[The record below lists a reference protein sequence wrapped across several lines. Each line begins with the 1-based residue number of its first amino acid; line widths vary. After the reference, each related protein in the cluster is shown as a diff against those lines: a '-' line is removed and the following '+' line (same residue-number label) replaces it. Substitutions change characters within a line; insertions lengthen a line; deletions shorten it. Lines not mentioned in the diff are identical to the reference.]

1 MMKKIVYFFIFIFI
15 VCVLNADNEVTL
27 MEGSS
32 KILEIKNVSAIEI
45 LKKEILNAIILS
57 DEEILIDAKKAGTT
71 GIRIISSEGVKGY
84 VVNVKKRSKAEAMIE
99 IDVQILE
106 VINLDNTSL
115 GINWP
120 AIIKAGDIPESGII
134 PLSPLNL
141 VEKNPPSYNFYGSNF
156 NRGQINILIDFLVK
170 KNYAKVLAKPK
181 LLTLNGKK
189 ARFLSGGEVPVLTSS
204 SLGQTNVTWKEY
216 GVNLEMEPEI
226 TKTNNIRAK
235 IRTEFSNLD
244 YGNAVTLGSGQMP
257 AVRTRW
263 AETTITVEPDNT
275 IIIAGLI
282 QREELKITE
291 GVPVVSLIPLLG
303 EIFKSTRIEEKRTE
317 LVIFVTPL
325 IIGSEI

>member
-1 MMKKIVYFFIFIFI
+1 MKKNFCFI
-15 VCVLNADNEVTL
+15 VFLFLAGLIFCAENEIIIL
-27 MEGSS
+27 EGTS
-32 KILEIKNVSAIEI
+32 KILEIKNVNSIEI
-45 LKKEILNAIILS
+45 LKKEIATAIILS

-71 GIRIISSEGVKGY
+71 GIKITNSDGVKGY
-84 VVNVKKRSKAEAMIE
+84 IINVKKRSKAEAMIQ

-106 VINLDNTSL
+106 VINLDGSTF
-115 GINWP
+115 GIDWP
-120 AIIKAGDIPESGII
+120 TLIKAGKIPDSGLI

-141 VEKNPPSYNFYGSNF
+141 VEKETPVYNFYGSNF

-189 ARFLSGGEVPVLTSS
+189 AKFLAGGEIPVLTSS
-204 SLGQTNVTWKEY
+204 SLGNTNITWKEY

-226 TKTNNIRAK
+226 TKTNNIRARL
-235 IRTEFSNLD
+235 RTEFSNLD

-263 AETTITVEPDNT
+263 AETTITVDPDNT

-282 QREELKITE
+282 QREELKITN
-291 GVPVVSLIPLLG
+291 GVPVLSLIPLLG
-303 EIFKSTRIEEKRTE
+303 ELFKSTTTEEKRTE
-317 LVIFVTPL
+317 LVIFVTPI

>member
-15 VCVLNADNEVTL
+15 VCVLNADNEITL

-32 KILEIKNVSAIEI
+32 KILEIKNVSSIEI

-71 GIRIISSEGVKGY
+71 GIRIINSEGVKGY
-84 VVNVKKRSKAEAMIE
+84 IVNVKKRSKAEAMIE

-156 NRGQINILIDFLVK
+156 NRGQINVLIDFLVK

-325 IIGSEI
+325 IIGSET